1 MDKQE
6 MVYQRLEELK
16 VQYSV
21 SKHSAVY
28 TIEEME
34 AQGIHR
40 EGDVVKNLFLRDAKG
55 KRHFLIVLDK
65 DKKADLEGIRQQIGS
80 TALSFASEERL
91 EKYLRLSKGAVSP
104 FGLLNDN
111 EILVEVFFDKALV
124 GKEKLGV
131 HPNDNTATV
140 WISFDSLKRVLEE
153 SGHSI
158 KYIAI

>member
-16 VQYSV
+16 VEYSV
-21 SKHSAVY
+21 TKHSAVY

-65 DKKADLEGIRQQIGS
+65 DKKADLEGIRQQVGS

-104 FGLLNDN
+104 LGLLNDN
-111 EILVEVFFDKALV
+111 EVMVEVFFDKALV

-158 KYIAI
+158 KYISI